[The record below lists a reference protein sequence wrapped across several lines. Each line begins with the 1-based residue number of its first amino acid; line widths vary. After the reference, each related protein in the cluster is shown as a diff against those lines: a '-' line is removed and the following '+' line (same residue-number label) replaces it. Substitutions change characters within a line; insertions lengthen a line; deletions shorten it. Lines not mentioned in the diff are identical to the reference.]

1 MVVRAP
7 GNTVEFKSFNS
18 RLYAADQP
26 LRRSRTLDGDTGEAI
41 DLNST
46 VCVEHYFDAL
56 NFIHK
61 NNSSMAHLNEH
72 LVTEALVRLS
82 GLSRLSREHRKSVV
96 WRRRNRE
103 AGGRI

>member
-46 VCVEHYFDAL
+46 VGLGIGET
-56 NFIHK
+56 
-61 NNSSMAHLNEH
+61 
-72 LVTEALVRLS
+72 LVATQD
-82 GLSRLSREHRKSVV
+82 
-96 WRRRNRE
+96 RNTDT
-103 AGGRI
+103 RIMVYHGT